1 MGSANLPPPPTIC
14 NCLSMCLYIYDRRTT
29 VKTTLSYTVDRPRC
43 KHNFHYAYC
52 LMMRN
57 LLGKYP
63 RYLFENFK
71 CKISVHQFVKP
82 TSLIPHH
89 PMCFKKKQ
97 ISLWLLCLRQKVNK
111 QPLKT
116 LLIQWYEYLWIIC
129 FSLCFRFV
137 SPQVFLSLLLL
148 KIMTWIRLDKSTKYK
163 KNFWRTHDWFE
174 SSSKFRTSCQ
184 AVTAQVSV

>member
-1 MGSANLPPPPTIC
+1 MGSANQASVLPPPPTIC

-43 KHNFHYAYC
+43 KFSLC
-52 LMMRN
+52 VLFN

-63 RYLFENFK
+63 RYPFENFK
-71 CKISVHQFVKP
+71 CKIRVHQFVIP
-82 TSLIPHH
+82 TSLIPQH
-89 PMCFKKKQ
+89 PMSF
-97 ISLWLLCLRQKVNK
+97 WPLCLRQKVNK

-116 LLIQWYEYLWIIC
+116 LLQWYEYLWIIC
-129 FSLCFRFV
+129 FSLCFKFV

-148 KIMTWIRLDKSTKYK
+148 KIMTWISLDKSTKHK
-163 KNFWRTHDWFE
+163 KSYWRPHDWFK

>member
-1 MGSANLPPPPTIC
+1 MGSANPASVLPPPPTIC

-63 RYLFENFK
+63 RYPFENFK
-71 CKISVHQFVKP
+71 CKIRVHQFVIP
-82 TSLIPHH
+82 TSLIPHF
-89 PMCFKKKQ
+89 PMSFKKKQ
-97 ISLWLLCLRQKVNK
+97 ISFWPLCLGQKVNK

-137 SPQVFLSLLLL
+137 SLQVFLSLLLL
-148 KIMTWIRLDKSTKYK
+148 KILTWLSLD
-163 KNFWRTHDWFE
+163 
-174 SSSKFRTSCQ
+174 
-184 AVTAQVSV
+184 